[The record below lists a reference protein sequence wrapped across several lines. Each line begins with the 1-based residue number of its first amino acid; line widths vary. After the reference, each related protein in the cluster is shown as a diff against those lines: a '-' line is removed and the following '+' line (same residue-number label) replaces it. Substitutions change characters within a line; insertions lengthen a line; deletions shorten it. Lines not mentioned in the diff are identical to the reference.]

1 MDRHRKMQLLEL
13 ADLVQTER
21 ANMLRYAYYR
31 IGNAEDAR
39 DILQDVY
46 LSVHTRIEEGKNIKV
61 LNLKNYL
68 FCTLANN
75 CADYL
80 LNRSKHKTVNIDTES
95 DVEDLPPD
103 YTEEDYA
110 RVSKVLATLPEEQA
124 EIIRLHIYA
133 AKSFVDIAAILVLPL
148 STVKSRFIYG
158 LRKLRKQLTLDH

>member
-80 LNRSKHKTVNIDTES
+80 LNRSKHKTVNVDTEP

-110 RVSKVLATLPEEQA
+110 RVSKVLTTLPEEQA